1 MICKIYQTAPSLRL
15 YIDAYW
21 QRFHNAVQ
29 MLNTRSKE
37 SIDLIARECI
47 YYDHAHMTNGFKRLT
62 GKPPSAFILS
72 DLSKT
77 IEKESS

>member
-1 MICKIYQTAPSLRL
+1 MSPKKFANL
-15 YIDAYW
+15 

-37 SIDLIARECI
+37 SIDPIAWECV
-47 YYDHAHMTNGFKRLT
+47 YYDHAHTTNGFKRLT
-62 GKPPSAFILS
+62 GKPPSTFILS